1 MQAVFLDTMLLIFLQ
16 SDKCEKHKIFGKWDV
31 MLLLNIALWIL
42 RKLCGR
48 QFEHDNSEYVNNFTI
63 GQLLGVQSPE
73 KQRLLYNTACQK
85 VLNASIANRK
95 LSISM
100 V

>member
-1 MQAVFLDTMLLIFLQ
+1 MQAVILDTMLLIFLQ
-16 SDKCEKHKIFGKWDV
+16 SDECEKHKIFGKWDV

-42 RKLCGR
+42 RKLCGS
-48 QFEHDNSEYVNNFTI
+48 QFEHDNSEYVNNFMI